1 MVGLMYVGLLLNFNG
16 AKTPTLWCCNN
27 CYECVAWWMPVS
39 TKQNSSSKLSAS
51 ANQTL
56 FISIQSWVQKHAF
69 DDRKNPNKIKII
81 LKALKRIDFFGRLG
95 TRKPVR
101 HEEIGRLGGRT
112 RRSSW
117 ASGALHQCGGRGVG
131 SGVSV
136 EIWLREEEAVRFLFY
151 FLSFWSVFK
160 S

>member
-1 MVGLMYVGLLLNFNG
+1 
-16 AKTPTLWCCNN
+16 
-27 CYECVAWWMPVS
+27 MPVP
-39 TKQNSSSKLSAS
+39 TKQNSSSKLFAS

-95 TRKPVR
+95 KRKPFR

-112 RRSSW
+112 GRWSW
-117 ASGALHQCGGRGVG
+117 ASGALYQCGGGGVG

-136 EIWLREEEAVRFLFY
+136 EI
-151 FLSFWSVFK
+151 
-160 S
+160 